1 MPRTGQIC
9 RPCPRNFREGNLLRF
24 MFYALRGTLYVLL
37 AVSLLTACANLS
49 ATTPIPVTLRIS
61 GSTSMTPV
69 LRDLARAYQSSHT
82 YVLVDIRGGG
92 SAVGL
97 SELQAGNA
105 DLAAVSWRSE
115 HNHLPVGLQAVPIAR
130 DAIAIVVHP
139 HNTLPGL
146 TMLQIRAL
154 YRGEALD
161 WAALGGPA
169 GEPVIISREDG
180 SGTRAAFETLVMG
193 GDRVTLNALV
203 MPGTQA
209 VIDYVASHRAAI
221 GYASM
226 AALTDQVRAVLVEG
240 VDPTPANVRAGSY
253 HLTRPLYLCTPA
265 PVPAETQDFLDF
277 VLSPVGQAIIARHHV
292 PLRG

>member
-1 MPRTGQIC
+1 MSRSGRIC
-9 RPCPRNFREGNLLRF
+9 HPAHQSFWEGNPLRF
-24 MFYALRGTLYVLL
+24 TFYALRITLYVLL

-49 ATTPIPVTLRIS
+49 ATTPVPVTLRIA
-61 GSTSMTPV
+61 GATSMTPV
-69 LRDLARAYQSSHT
+69 LHDLAKAYQSSHSN
-82 YVLVDIRGGG
+82 VLVSIQEDG

-97 SELQAGNA
+97 SELQAGGI
-105 DLAAVSWRSE
+105 DLAALSWRPE
-115 HNHLPVGLQAVPIAR
+115 GEKLPAGLQAVPIAR

-154 YRGEALD
+154 YRGETLD